1 MREIYS
7 NQSGNV
13 CRDGRKVWIDYVP
26 EPGVRASFGLL
37 TGGFAYTAH
46 GVLIVE
52 FDQLVPSRSA
62 PGTYRKVTLA
72 ADKLRPGLLDLAT
85 RAIEES
91 ERD

>member
-7 NQSGNV
+7 NQSGTV
-13 CRDGRKVWIDYVP
+13 CRDGNRVWIDYVP
-26 EPGVRASFGLL
+26 EPGVKTTFGVL

-62 PGTYRKVTLA
+62 PGSYRKVTLA
-72 ADKLRPGLLDLAT
+72 ADGMRPGLLDLAT
-85 RAIEES
+85 RAIEEA